1 MDSDG
6 AKCSTDNRIH
16 DENTMNKDQALHDHA
31 STGSDGSKPDQCE
44 SLGVSESKTENTATN
59 DTVGITSDPSDANA
73 SSDESVLHSSSLTA
87 LSSQIAPQDI
97 TTDTS
102 PVRPSPVRFLIH
114 AKRPEKI
121 HSPWVRERLVSFQLR
136 PGWGSLELTEVM
148 VRMLSEVRCGVVC
161 CGVATRR
168 DYLMHYLNT

>member
-6 AKCSTDNRIH
+6 AECSTDIRIY
-16 DENTMNKDQALHDHA
+16 DENTMKRDQALHDHA

-44 SLGVSESKTENTATN
+44 SLGVSGSKTENTAT
-59 DTVGITSDPSDANA
+59 DDSVRIMSDPSDANA
-73 SSDESVLHSSSLTA
+73 SPDESVLHTPSLTT
-87 LSSQIAPQDI
+87 LSTQNAPQEI
-97 TTDTS
+97 TTEKS

-148 VRMLSEVRCGVVC
+148 VRMLSEVWCGVVRC
-161 CGVATRR
+161 VVWCSAVW
-168 DYLMHYLNT
+168 